1 MTGPT
6 TKNQAAQTRVV
17 IADDDPIIR
26 MDLREMLTDL
36 NYQVVGEAADGK
48 NAVTLA
54 RDLKPELV
62 IMDIRMPEMDGIEAA
77 RTLTQESVAP
87 VLLLTA
93 YSEPE
98 LVQRATQAGVVGY
111 LVKPFREAQL
121 GPAIEVTLGRFRE
134 FQQLHKELGDLKEA
148 LEARK
153 VIDRAKGLLMDRFG
167 LTEADAFRRIQKR
180 SMDTRK
186 SMREVADAILLASE
200 MEKES

>member
-1 MTGPT
+1 V
-6 TKNQAAQTRVV
+6 AQTRVV

-26 MDLREMLTDL
+26 MDLREMLTGLDYL
-36 NYQVVGEAADGK
+36 VVGEAADGLS
-48 NAVTLA
+48 AVNQA
-54 RDLKPELV
+54 RELRPELV

-77 RTLTQESVAP
+77 GTLTQESIAP

-98 LVQRATQAGVVGY
+98 LVQRATQAGVIGY

-134 FQQLHKELGDLKEA
+134 FQHLQKELGDVKSA

-153 VIDRAKGLLMDRFG
+153 VIDRAKGMLMDRYG
-167 LTEADAFRRIQKR
+167 LSEAEAFRRIQKR
-180 SMDTRK
+180 SMDNRK
-186 SMREVADAILLASE
+186 SMREVAEAILLASE
-200 MEKES
+200 MEKEA

>member
-1 MTGPT
+1 MAQ
-6 TKNQAAQTRVV
+6 TKQTRVV

-26 MDLREMLTDL
+26 MDLREMLSGL
-36 NYQVVGEAADGK
+36 NYMVVGESGDGAS
-48 NAVTLA
+48 AVNLA
-54 RDLKPELV
+54 RELRPDLV

-77 RTLTQESVAP
+77 SMLTSEEIAP

-98 LVQRATQAGVVGY
+98 LVQRANQAGVIGY

-121 GPAIEVTLGRFRE
+121 GPAIDVTLGRFRE
-134 FQQLHKELGDLKEA
+134 FKQLKTELGNVKEA

-153 VIDRAKGLLMDRFG
+153 SIERAKGLLMERHG

-186 SMREVADAILLASE
+186 
-200 MEKES
+200 